1 VDARDAYVARAASTD
16 VHRARDRLDNEEH
29 LRALQAAAD
38 RLDLGGEARTYAE
51 ELFLSAAPDL
61 DARSKRAVVAAGL
74 YAGALV
80 AGERRSQRA
89 VADAADVSRLTV
101 QSRWKELL
109 DEAGLE
115 PPEW

>member
-1 VDARDAYVARAASTD
+1 MSLHGRSSA
-16 VHRARDRLDNEEH
+16 VHRAGDRLANERH
-29 LRALQAAAD
+29 LADLQAAAD
-38 RLDLGGEARTYAE
+38 RLDLGGQARTYAE
-51 ELFLSAAPDL
+51 ELFLSAAGDL
-61 DARSKRAVVAAGL
+61 DDRSKRAVVAASL

-109 DEAGLE
+109 DGAGLE
-115 PPEW
+115 PPDW